1 MLAITCLVALG
12 TVAAKDYTA
21 AEIKQK
27 GLEISESRRQTLGHF
42 PRIHTERDLDFL
54 LTHLGPNGLL
64 FVGVFPRDYPDPAHN
79 HNGRILFRA
88 WEELARDQSFLTG
101 FGAPNKKWVFGH
113 TLERELGRAYGC
125 PRKGWKYACILIWKT
140 SADGTHMK
148 RAKPIKYQ
156 SAVPTKDEM
165 ERAMQKVAAQRVE
178 LPARYR
184 NHDEL

>member
-1 MLAITCLVALG
+1 MLSAHVRALPCAACAAC
-12 TVAAKDYTA
+12 TVA
-21 AEIKQK
+21 
-27 GLEISESRRQTLGHF
+27 F
-42 PRIHTERDLDFL
+42 PT
-54 LTHLGPNGLL
+54 P
-64 FVGVFPRDYPDPAHN
+64 VFA
-79 HNGRILFRA
+79 
-88 WEELARDQSFLTG
+88 
-101 FGAPNKKWVFGH
+101 GAPNKKWVFGH